1 MSFPQ
6 SLWPTHL
13 NANLHYIW
21 AMAESLSF
29 APRRA
34 RLISYALTMG
44 LLLAM
49 STAIMFNLERIMH
62 PYLRLTVMIVG
73 FLGCIAFGYGLLYN
87 LMRVSQPQPFL
98 EANEDGLWFHV
109 SFFNHGKVLWSDLD
123 GFAVVKYGLTT
134 RILVKVKDV
143 AAYQNKYPGIR
154 KFLFRRTAKRYGT
167 PISLPLELLE
177 GDASDILKQLSDFGK
192 RMR

>member
-1 MSFPQ
+1 
-6 SLWPTHL
+6 
-13 NANLHYIW
+13 
-21 AMAESLSF
+21 MADSLSF
-29 APRRA
+29 APRRS

-87 LMRVSQPQPFL
+87 LMRISQPQPFL
-98 EANEDGLWFHV
+98 EANADGLWFHV
-109 SFFNHGKVLWSDLD
+109 SFFNHGKVLWDDLD

-134 RILVKVKDV
+134 RILIKVKDPK
-143 AAYQNKYPGIR
+143 AYQDKYSGIR
-154 KFLFRRTAKRYGT
+154 RYLFRRTARRYGT
-167 PISLPLELLE
+167 PISLPMDLLD
-177 GDASDILKQLSDFGK
+177 GDPAKILKQLSDFGT
-192 RMR
+192 